1 MASSTCIAGGA
12 GAKGA
17 GLGLRLW
24 LVPSVICTYRRVA
37 VFRKCQTS
45 QSILLKVLLVVLESR

>member
-1 MASSTCIAGGA
+1 MASSIAGGA

-17 GLGLRLW
+17 GLGLRLG

-37 VFRKCQTS
+37 VFRKCQ
-45 QSILLKVLLVVLESR
+45 SILLKVLVVVLESS